1 MKSTIKGVLF
11 AVAVATLGAGA
22 VGTACAQSTSSAPG
36 AAPAHHMHHGHF
48 RGFGGS
54 SFLGTLLRATR
65 QLSGP
70 YALTT
75 AQQSQIKTIL
85 QGARP
90 AHQPGAHPQGLGITV
105 IGDPGNSSYPTAI
118 QNAITAATNR
128 INKDSTLSAEI
139 YNHVLTSGPQGQQGQ
154 IETVL
159 ASMQA
164 KEQARRAAWA
174 AKHANS
180 GNG

>member
-1 MKSTIKGVLF
+1 MKSTIQRVLV
-11 AVAVATLGAGA
+11 ALAVATLGAGA
-22 VGTACAQSTSSAPG
+22 VGTASAQTSSSAPG
-36 AAPAHHMHHGHF
+36 TAPPHHGHHGHF

-54 SFLGTLLRATR
+54 PFLGTLLRATK
-65 QLSGP
+65 QFSGQ

-90 AHQPGAHPQGLGITV
+90 AHQPGAQPQGLGITV
-105 IGDPGNSSYPTAI
+105 IGDPHNGSYPTAI
-118 QNAITAATNR
+118 QNAITAATAR
-128 INKDSTLSAEI
+128 INKDSALAAEI
-139 YNHVLTSGPQGQQGQ
+139 YNDVLLPAQQGQ
-154 IETVL
+154 LETVL
-159 ASMQA
+159 AAMQA

-174 AKHANS
+174 AKHASS